1 MNVLMKRVPATS
13 AVRSEKSPFS
23 STGRWA
29 PVNLNSSA
37 ADPLGALRQSTSVEV
52 DVWIRMPAPVTLRT
66 AQIMLPQFEDVPSLT
81 ASSLGWDPQF
91 ARAVRQSLDSFAE
104 EWDDPAMTAYDEP

>member
-1 MNVLMKRVPATS
+1 MNVLMRRASVTS
-13 AVRSEKSPFS
+13 AVQSENALFS

-29 PVNLNSSA
+29 PANLNSSA
-37 ADPLGALRQSTSVEV
+37 ADPFGVLRQSTSVEV
-52 DVWIRMPAPVTLRT
+52 DVWIRIPSSVEPAE
-66 AQIMLPQFEDVPSLT
+66 AQIPLPLHENVPALT
-81 ASSLGWDPQF
+81 ASSLGWDPQL